1 MDKLRLYVLIQN
13 LANGLTQPFM
23 SFLAV
28 ASGVPNIGLGLI
40 SSANG
45 FFAGVTQL
53 PLRKLSEPV
62 KLLKLSTASL
72 IILWLLMA
80 FISYTNPIL
89 YVVTYLSIAATGGV
103 SSYAWALLL
112 ERASRGSRGR
122 VLAEYGFFGSIGGLL
137 ATLTAGLVVRGNYA
151 LAKYVFITAALLIA
165 SNFTVVMRLDNVKY
179 DGVNSS
185 NLRQSIKGI
194 ENFLGA
200 TFIFAVVWSF
210 AWPIF
215 PVAQYYVFS
224 MTTEQVAILSIVGGA
239 STLILQRP
247 VGSLVDKHR
256 RIMMFLGR
264 FLLITFPLMYVFST
278 SVYQLFIIN
287 VVSGFTNSV
296 SNTAYMA
303 YLFDNSRDKKSAI
316 TIYNAVYGTGTL
328 VGSLIGSASL
338 SAVELMVGVKEAVK
352 YLLLI
357 DAAARAGAAVAYLKL
372 PEFKPASRGTLTVSA
387 RTN

>member
-23 SFLAV
+23 GFLAV

-62 KLLKLSTASL
+62 KLLRLSTVTLAT
-72 IILWLLMA
+72 LWLLMA
-80 FISYTNPIL
+80 FISYSNPIL
-89 YVVTYLSIAATGGV
+89 YVITYLFIAAIGGV

-137 ATLTAGLVVRGNYA
+137 ATLIAGLVIRGDYS
-151 LAKYVFITAALLIA
+151 LARYVFLTAALLIM
-165 SNFTVVMRLDNVKY
+165 SNFMVLTRLNNVKY
-179 DGVNSS
+179 DGVDSG
-185 NLRQSIKGI
+185 NLRQSVKGI
-194 ENFLGA
+194 ERFLGA
-200 TFIFAVVWSF
+200 TFLFAVVWSF

-215 PVAQYYVFS
+215 PVAQYYVFN
-224 MTTEQVAILSIVGGA
+224 MTTEQVAILSIVGGT

-256 RIMMFLGR
+256 RLMMFLGR
-264 FLLITFPLMYVFST
+264 FLLVTFPLMYVFST
-278 SVYQLFIIN
+278 SVYQLFIMNI
-287 VVSGFTNSV
+287 VAGFTNSV

-328 VGSLIGSASL
+328 VGSLIGSAAL
-338 SAVELMVGVKEAVK
+338 TVTELVVGIEEAVK
-352 YLLLI
+352 YLLVI

-372 PEFKPASRGTLTVSA
+372 PEFKPASKGTLTVSA
-387 RTN
+387 RIN